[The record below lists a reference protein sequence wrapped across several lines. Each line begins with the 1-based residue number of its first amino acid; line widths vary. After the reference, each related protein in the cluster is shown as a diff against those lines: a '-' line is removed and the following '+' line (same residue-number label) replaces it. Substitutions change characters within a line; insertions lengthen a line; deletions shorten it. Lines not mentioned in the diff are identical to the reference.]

1 MHLIHVLA
9 LLLEVFWKAIFPTLG
24 GPSWQKIAFFTV
36 FHYTPILW
44 KLHKAVNSYYAVTLP
59 FPISNCSLQFDCTN
73 RTSWK
78 RKISCDIRM
87 IAWHFEFLIMFHH
100 KISHLPSTIY
110 RLLSTVSCLSS
121 IVHQLLYI
129 FYRLLS
135 IIYRLLS
142 IINHLSSIIYHLS
155 SIIYHLSSI
164 IYHLLFIIYHLSST
178 VYSLSSAYYYMLLY
192 RSII

>member
-9 LLLEVFWKAIFPTLG
+9 LLLEVFWKASFPTLG

-59 FPISNCSLQFDCTN
+59 FPMSNCSLQVDCSH

-129 FYRLLS
+129 FYQLS
-135 IIYRLLS
+135 TIV
-142 IINHLSSIIYHLS
+142 YHLS

-164 IYHLLFIIYHLSST
+164 IYYLSPIIYHLLST
-178 VYSLSSAYYYMLLY
+178 VYHLHITTCCFIGLLSSHVIVKTAPPHKFLAL
-192 RSII
+192 

>member
-59 FPISNCSLQFDCTN
+59 FPMSNCSLQVDCSN

-78 RKISCDIRM
+78 RKISCDIHM

-100 KISHLPSTIY
+100 KISHLPSTVY
-110 RLLSTVSCLSS
+110 CLLSPVYHPLSISYCISSIDYCLSS
-121 IVHQLLYI
+121 IVY
-129 FYRLLS
+129 Y
-135 IIYRLLS
+135 
-142 IINHLSSIIYHLS
+142 LSSIIYHLS
-155 SIIYHLSSI
+155 SIIYHLPS
-164 IYHLLFIIYHLSST
+164 IIYHLSSII
-178 VYSLSSAYYYMLLY
+178 YCLQ
-192 RSII
+192 SIICILLHAAL

>member
-1 MHLIHVLA
+1 MHVLA
-9 LLLEVFWKAIFPTLG
+9 LLLEVFWKASFPTLG

-59 FPISNCSLQFDCTN
+59 FPMSNCSLQVDCSN

-110 RLLSTVSCLSS
+110 HLPSIVYCLLSPVYHPLSISYCISS
-121 IVHQLLYI
+121 IN
-129 FYRLLS
+129 YRLLS
-135 IIYRLLS
+135 IIYR
-142 IINHLSSIIYHLS
+142 LSSIIYHLS

-164 IYHLLFIIYHLSST
+164 IYCLQ
-178 VYSLSSAYYYMLLY
+178 
-192 RSII
+192 SIIGPCDCQNCPTT

>member
-1 MHLIHVLA
+1 MHVLA
-9 LLLEVFWKAIFPTLG
+9 LLLEVFWKASFPTLG
-24 GPSWQKIAFFTV
+24 GPSWQKIVFFTV

-59 FPISNCSLQFDCTN
+59 FPMSNCSLQVDCSN

-87 IAWHFEFLIMFHH
+87 IAWHFEFLITFHH

-129 FYRLLS
+129 FYQLS
-135 IIYRLLS
+135 TIVYHLSSIVYR
-142 IINHLSSIIYHLS
+142 LSSIIYHLS

-164 IYHLLFIIYHLSST
+164 IYCLQ
-178 VYSLSSAYYYMLLY
+178 
-192 RSII
+192 SIICILLHAAL

>member
-9 LLLEVFWKAIFPTLG
+9 LLLEVFWKASFPTLG

-59 FPISNCSLQFDCTN
+59 FPISNHSLQFDCSN

-135 IIYRLLS
+135 IIYHR
-142 IINHLSSIIYHLS
+142 
-155 SIIYHLSSI
+155 SSI
-164 IYHLLFIIYHLSST
+164 IYHLLSIIYRLSSA
-178 VYSLSSAYYYMLLY
+178 VYSLSSAYY
-192 RSII
+192 

>member
-9 LLLEVFWKAIFPTLG
+9 LLLEVFWKASFPTLG

-59 FPISNCSLQFDCTN
+59 FPISNCSLQFDCSN

-135 IIYRLLS
+135 IIYRLSS
-142 IINHLSSIIYHLS
+142 IVYRLSSIVYYLS
-155 SIIYHLSSI
+155 SIV
-164 IYHLLFIIYHLSST
+164 YHLLSIVYHLHIT
-178 VYSLSSAYYYMLLY
+178 RCCFIGLLSSHVIVKTAPPHKFLAL
-192 RSII
+192 

>member
-9 LLLEVFWKAIFPTLG
+9 LLLEVFWKASFPTLR

-59 FPISNCSLQFDCTN
+59 FPMSNCSLKVDCSN

-87 IAWHFEFLIMFHH
+87 IAWHFEFLIMFHP
-100 KISHLPSTIY
+100 KISHLSSTIY

-129 FYRLLS
+129 FYLLLTIDYCLSS
-135 IIYRLLS
+135 IIYRLSS
-142 IINHLSSIIYHLS
+142 IVYRLSSIVYR
-155 SIIYHLSSI
+155 
-164 IYHLLFIIYHLSST
+164 LSST
-178 VYSLSSAYYYMLLY
+178 VYNLSSAYYYMLLY